1 MGFMKLAG
9 FLLVF
14 LVAGAVFAQST
25 SKRKSG
31 LPDPPK
37 KDLPYL
43 IHADLL
49 VEPETNEA
57 KEETRKDELIAW
69 VPGAASPVK
78 TPLAGP
84 EFLFQSEKIPPD
96 KLQLFR
102 LEPKNGRREVVLARK
117 KKAVTRPLRLSI
129 FPVHTNL
136 YRIRVDDSLA
146 PGQYSLSPEGS
157 NAVFCFAVE

>member
-1 MGFMKLAG
+1 MGVMKLAR

-14 LVAGAVFAQST
+14 GAAAALFAQST
-25 SKRKSG
+25 SKAKSG

-49 VEPETNEA
+49 VETETNEA
-57 KEETRKDELIAW
+57 KEEKRKDEQIAW
-69 VPGAASPVK
+69 IPGAASPVK

-102 LEPKNGRREVVLARK
+102 LEPKNGRREVVLSRK
-117 KKAVTRPLRLSI
+117 KKAVARPLRLSL
-129 FPVHTNL
+129 FPVHANL
-136 YRIRVDDSLA
+136 YKIRVDDSLA

-157 NAVFCFAVE
+157 NTVFCFAVE

>member
-1 MGFMKLAG
+1 MQLAC
-9 FLLVF
+9 LVF
-14 LVAGAVFAQST
+14 LCLSSGALLAQST
-25 SKRKSG
+25 GKSKSG

-37 KDLPYL
+37 KDVPYL

-49 VEPETNEA
+49 LEPETNEA
-57 KEETRKDELIAW
+57 KEEKRKDEQIAW

-84 EFLFQSEKIPPD
+84 EFLFQSDKIPPD

-117 KKAVTRPLRLSI
+117 KKAMARPLRLSI
-129 FPVHTNL
+129 LPVHATL
-136 YRIRVDDSLA
+136 YKIRVDESLA